1 MSKGWGLWFW
11 TWLTGQSDVPGR
23 FFLTDQMVA
32 LSNALSVGAGVV
44 GNQPVRRNIA
54 PGQEIVVFDGQLSR
68 MRWGIVPVGRVN
80 ARGRPVMEQII
91 NARSETVFDK
101 STFDG
106 VGRAVIPV
114 NGWYEWTGRKRR
126 KTAWRI
132 APKVGGFLYFA
143 AITDVWTAPG
153 GLAVPQVAAVTCAP
167 NADVAPIHHRMG
179 VLLERDDLSVWMGDD
194 LNAAKAL
201 MEPWAEGRLEVSE
214 ATDVDWGA
222 P

>member
-1 MSKGWGLWFW
+1 M
-11 TWLTGQSDVPGR
+11 PGR
-23 FFLTDQMVA
+23 FFMTHPVSDLTKA
-32 LSNALSVGAGVV
+32 LGVPAGAID
-44 GNQPVRRNIA
+44 NEPARHNIA
-54 PGQEIVVFDGQLSR
+54 PGQEIVVFDGALTR

-101 STFDG
+101 TAFDG

-114 NGWYEWTGRKRR
+114 NGWYEWTGEKRK

-132 APKVGGFLYFA
+132 RPKDAGFLYFA

-153 GLAVPQVAAVTCAP
+153 GLQVPQVAAVTCEP

-179 VLLERDDLSVWMGDD
+179 VLLDHADLETWMGAD
-194 LNAAKAL
+194 LEAAKSL
-201 MEPWAEGRLEVSE
+201 MVPWPDGRLHIEE
-214 ATDVDWGA
+214 ATGVDWDGA
-222 P
+222 